1 MITEKRIGFASTWSE
16 DSYRFKVGDKA
27 KIVDRNTCIKLDNKF
42 CNRRDHSF
50 MAGKI
55 VTIKEILKGKATL
68 EPVYVIEEAEDYFWE
83 DSFFKGQAE
92 YIENL

>member
-1 MITEKRIGFASTWSE
+1 MITEKRLGFASTWSE

-42 CNRRDHSF
+42 CSRRDHSF

-68 EPVYVIEEAEDYFWE
+68 EPVYVLKKQKIIFGKTA
-83 DSFFKGQAE
+83 SLK
-92 YIENL
+92 IR